1 MNPHLLTDCQWKP
14 EISQN
19 FQCIFAKFFGNYE
32 LHQRVCC
39 LAFVPMYPH
48 PVLRSLRP
56 TPLLILTQWITLNNP
71 FNYYTLFAF
80 NIQSTVAI
88 AIVRGSDPRHHPS
101 CYISVHT
108 PLALASSKRSMV
120 LLEELYRVAPRED
133 LRCSHFRPQ
142 RRRQNL
148 RLLSLRGPC

>member
-1 MNPHLLTDCQWKP
+1 
-14 EISQN
+14 
-19 FQCIFAKFFGNYE
+19 
-32 LHQRVCC
+32 
-39 LAFVPMYPH
+39 MYPH

-108 PLALASSKRSMV
+108 PLALASSKGVPYNYYCMLPPSRGVLLAERSMV

-133 LRCSHFRPQ
+133 LRRSHFRPQ